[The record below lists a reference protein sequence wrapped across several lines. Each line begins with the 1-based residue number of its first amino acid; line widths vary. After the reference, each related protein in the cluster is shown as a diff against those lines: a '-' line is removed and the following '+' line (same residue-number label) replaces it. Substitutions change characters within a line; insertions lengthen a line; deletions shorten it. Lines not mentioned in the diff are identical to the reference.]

1 MEEQVRELKSVARDG
16 AAPVKPVI
24 NLAQA
29 LRRARTDDAARADV
43 VSELRGAELARL
55 EALEDALQPVLEQL
69 PKHVDLFDVG
79 LMPGEKPRL
88 FIDMIGFVEMGRDRR
103 AYRFLQDTRHG
114 RITLAESDRIETI
127 VEAATSYIARR
138 LVEREKA
145 LAADL
150 TVEQAARALL
160 SGAPVDPTAPVAAAP
175 QQTAAGA
182 DAIAPQPASQ
192 PVQTVYVQTAQ
203 PAPIFGQPGYAPA
216 GYVPMALAQAP
227 LMAPNRVAALRASVR
242 PAQPASPPPAW
253 RPSAAF
259 SSFLFIIEV
268 LGAATFFAL
277 IGLGIWGIW
286 QAVGGWA
293 QDAVEKL

>member
-1 MEEQVRELKSVARDG
+1 MEEQVRELKSVARDA

-160 SGAPVDPTAPVAAAP
+160 SGAPFDPASPVAAAP
-175 QQTAAGA
+175 QQASAGA
-182 DAIAPQPASQ
+182 DAIAPQP
-192 PVQTVYVQTAQ
+192 VQTVYVQTGQ
-203 PAPIFGQPGYAPA
+203 PAPIFGPPGYAPV
-216 GYVPMALAQAP
+216 GYAPMALAQAP